1 MIGHNSKYNL
11 IVNNRGK
18 LAMTGG
24 VHFNERILINRLQ
37 SIQNVN
43 IQPHRYF
50 IG

>member
-1 MIGHNSKYNL
+1 MK
-11 IVNNRGK
+11 
-18 LAMTGG
+18 GG
-24 VHFNERILINRLQ
+24 VDFNERVLINRLQ